1 MRGGELGKK
10 EQGGVFKG
18 GRVDTPI
25 HTMDIFKALHG
36 WVFVYEPSGCG
47 FECLCSHLRVYLFFG
62 ICPMI
67 LLL

>member
-1 MRGGELGKK
+1 MARKSRV
-10 EQGGVFKG
+10 VFLRG

-25 HTMDIFKALHG
+25 HTMDIVKALHG